1 MPEPS
6 NEVPA
11 KSASAGVRRLFYEC
25 LRSPLKPAF
34 RRAPEASVKTARWM
48 RRHLPGSFWVPFC
61 GKKVQNTRDIVA
73 AFSVLLMATDARSTS
88 RDRLRAMPCQKEE
101 NERSEVKSTKTIRMS
116 LSREQ
121 PPARVERAQQEQDY
135 AASRSGHAGCRLF
148 FLRCKRECGGCTS
161 CTLPLAANDPGPM
174 PCPSDPAEETAPAAD
189 QIEKASNPPST
200 TASAP
205 VTNDEAS
212 LTR

>member
-1 MPEPS
+1 
-6 NEVPA
+6 
-11 KSASAGVRRLFYEC
+11 
-25 LRSPLKPAF
+25 
-34 RRAPEASVKTARWM
+34 M

-61 GKKVQNTRDIVA
+61 RKKVQNTRDDVA

-135 AASRSGHAGCRLF
+135 AASRSGHAGFRLF
-148 FLRCKRECGGCTS
+148 SFRSKRECGGLKPLPGAIVGFCVS
-161 CTLPLAANDPGPM
+161 CLFRTH
-174 PCPSDPAEETAPAAD
+174 PSRHVPRRTTPAW
-189 QIEKASNPPST
+189 QKRRSKRCGLKARAEGT
-200 TASAP
+200 
-205 VTNDEAS
+205 VC
-212 LTR
+212 LQTRE

>member
-1 MPEPS
+1 MP
-6 NEVPA
+6 N
-11 KSASAGVRRLFYEC
+11 F
-25 LRSPLKPAF
+25 
-34 RRAPEASVKTARWM
+34 
-48 RRHLPGSFWVPFC
+48 FC
-61 GKKVQNTRDIVA
+61 GSLVVVRCGPQGLSVLFDRPGDRTAAVA
-73 AFSVLLMATDARSTS
+73 AGYSYLLVSKGSA
-88 RDRLRAMPCQKEE
+88 
-101 NERSEVKSTKTIRMS
+101 KTIRMS

>member
-1 MPEPS
+1 
-6 NEVPA
+6 
-11 KSASAGVRRLFYEC
+11 
-25 LRSPLKPAF
+25 
-34 RRAPEASVKTARWM
+34 
-48 RRHLPGSFWVPFC
+48 
-61 GKKVQNTRDIVA
+61 
-73 AFSVLLMATDARSTS
+73 MATDARSTS

-101 NERSEVKSTKTIRMS
+101 NERSEVKSAKTIRMS

-148 FLRCKRECGGCTS
+148 FLRCKRECGGLKP
-161 CTLPLAANDPGPM
+161 LPGAMPGFSANKRTRDVRPCSHVRVLASFPGRKDGIAANDPGPM
-174 PCPSDPAEETAPAAD
+174 PCPSDPADETAPAAD

>member
-1 MPEPS
+1 MP
-6 NEVPA
+6 N
-11 KSASAGVRRLFYEC
+11 F
-25 LRSPLKPAF
+25 
-34 RRAPEASVKTARWM
+34 
-48 RRHLPGSFWVPFC
+48 FC
-61 GKKVQNTRDIVA
+61 GSLVVVRCGPQGLSVLFDRPGDRTAAVA
-73 AFSVLLMATDARSTS
+73 AGYSYLLVSKGSA
-88 RDRLRAMPCQKEE
+88 
-101 NERSEVKSTKTIRMS
+101 KTIRMS

-121 PPARVERAQQEQDY
+121 PPARVERAQREQDY

>member
-1 MPEPS
+1 MP
-6 NEVPA
+6 N
-11 KSASAGVRRLFYEC
+11 F
-25 LRSPLKPAF
+25 
-34 RRAPEASVKTARWM
+34 
-48 RRHLPGSFWVPFC
+48 FC
-61 GKKVQNTRDIVA
+61 GSLVVVRCGPQGLSALFDRPGARTAAVA
-73 AFSVLLMATDARSTS
+73 AGYSYLLVSKGSA
-88 RDRLRAMPCQKEE
+88 
-101 NERSEVKSTKTIRMS
+101 KTIRMS